1 MIMET
6 NSNNIL
12 KSTGNNI
19 PFSVPENYFE
29 NFAAGMDASIQTRP
43 VSIRRLVAPWMYM
56 AAMFVGLFVIANVFY
71 SVYQQRKAH
80 EAEMYELYV
89 TSQTDPSILFDY
101 YNEAPVNE
109 EKQLN

>member
-1 MIMET
+1 MET

-12 KSTGNNI
+12 KSIGNNV
-19 PFSVPENYFE
+19 PFNVPENYFE
-29 NFAAGMDASIQTRP
+29 NFAASLDANIHTGQ
-43 VSIRRLVAPWMYM
+43 VSVRRLVAPWMYM

-101 YNEAPVNE
+101 YNETPANE